1 MKQLKSPL
9 PLARGCA
16 GLFGLVWT
24 GITCL
29 AGGSMVLVLFA
40 GPTDGSASLDPIALA
55 FPVLFIAGFLVIGI
69 VMMAW
74 GVLPLIARMKVEPP
88 EVKISNDR
96 LRVGEEF
103 TVTYQ
108 QAFKKASEVKQ
119 ASLQLVLR
127 ESASYSHGT
136 DRSTVT
142 HDHMKL
148 ERQLPVRRYEA
159 GETMTAR
166 LSLTVPDDAMHSLAG
181 HNNRLLWFIRIR
193 VGLSGWPDS
202 VEEFPITVLAERI
215 G

>member
-9 PLARGCA
+9 PFARGCA

-29 AGGSMVLVLFA
+29 AGGSLVLALFA
-40 GPTDGSASLDPIALA
+40 APSDGSATPGPITLA
-55 FPVLFIAGFLVIGI
+55 FPILFVAGFLSIGI
-69 VMMAW
+69 AMMVWAA
-74 GVLPLIARMKVEPP
+74 LPLVARMKVEPP
-88 EVKISNDR
+88 DVRISSDR
-96 LRVGEEF
+96 LRAGEEF

-108 QAFKKASEVKQ
+108 QTFKKACEVNR
-119 ASLQLVLR
+119 ASLQLVFR
-127 ESASYSHGT
+127 ESATYTHGT

-142 HDHMKL
+142 HEYVKL
-148 ERQLPVRRYEA
+148 ERPLPARRYET

-166 LSLTVPDDAMHSLAG
+166 LGLTIPDDAMHSLAG
-181 HNNRLLWFIRIR
+181 RNNRLQWLVRTR